1 MRLFVALDL
10 PDSLADAFAD
20 AQGPFESAEGLRLT
34 DPAQA
39 HATLKFLGD
48 VDEDRLPAVERA
60 AEDAVAAA
68 EDAVAAADVGPF
80 EVEVGGLGVFPSEEY
95 VSVVWVG
102 VRDGAD
108 RLARLHE
115 TLERETTALG
125 FEAESHEFTPHFT
138 LARMDDARGKDLVL
152 ERVRETDPTVGRFEA
167 TEIRLKAS
175 TLTSSGPSYET
186 VTRFAL

>member
-20 AQGPFESAEGLRLT
+20 VQGPFESAEGLRLT

-48 VDEDRLPAVERA
+48 VDEDRLPAIERA
-60 AEDAVAAA
+60 G

-80 EVEVGGLGVFPSEEY
+80 ETEVGGLGVFPSEEY

-102 VRDGAD
+102 VRDGVD
-108 RLARLHE
+108 RLARLHDA
-115 TLERETTALG
+115 LERETTALG
-125 FEAESHEFTPHFT
+125 FEAENHEFTPHFT
-138 LARMDDARGKDLVL
+138 FARMDDARGKDQVL
-152 ERVRETDPTVGRFEA
+152 ERVRETDPTIGRFEV
-167 TEIRLKAS
+167 TELRLKSS
-175 TLTSSGPSYET
+175 TLTSTGPTYET